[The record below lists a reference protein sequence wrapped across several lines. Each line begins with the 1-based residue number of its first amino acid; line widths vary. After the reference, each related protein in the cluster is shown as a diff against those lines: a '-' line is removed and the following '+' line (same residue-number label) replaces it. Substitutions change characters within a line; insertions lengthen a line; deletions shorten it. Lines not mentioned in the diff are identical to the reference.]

1 MCMQNY
7 HFFLKTVRS
16 VLLRNQYL
24 FQRVFCSIPNHKNPY
39 LRDHKDEIPESMKA
53 LRYLN
58 KFFLKYRYRF
68 ILGLLI
74 TVVSKIFAL
83 QIPQLIRD
91 SLNIVEDYNRD
102 LITDIDI
109 VKSELFINILYIIGA
124 ALLSGLF
131 TFMMRQTL
139 IVMSR
144 LIEFDLKNEVFQKYE
159 NLSLNFYKRNRT
171 GDLMNRISEDIGKV
185 RMYFGPAIMY
195 TMNMLVLFV
204 IAIANMVRIDTKL
217 TLYTLLPLPV
227 LSLSIYFLSRVI
239 NQRSNIVQQYLSKL
253 TTFAQETF
261 SGINVVKAYSI
272 EGFTSDSF
280 TDLAVTSRDKNIAL
294 YKAQALF
301 FPAMILLIGIS
312 NLLVI
317 YVGGMQYIEG
327 EINNIGVIAEF
338 IIYVNMLTWPV
349 AVVGWVTSIVQQAE
363 VSQRRINEFL
373 EETPDILNYQK
384 KNTPVKGKIEFRD
397 VSFTYEDTEIQALKG
412 VSFTIEQ
419 GKTLAI
425 LGKTG
430 SGKSTIAALI
440 PRMYD
445 VSKGEVLI
453 DNRPIRNLNLN
464 DLRDSIGFVPQDAF
478 LFSDSVKNNI
488 RIGKE
493 SATYQEIREA
503 AKAAYV
509 LHNIEG
515 FQNGFDT
522 LVGERG
528 VTLSGGQK
536 QRVSIARALIADPEI
551 LIFDDCLSAVDTE
564 TEEVILRNLEEATK
578 GKTTVIISHRP
589 SSAKN
594 ADHIIVIDQG
604 RIVQSGTHEELISQ
618 IGYYQEIYNQQLEE
632 KLGGQDN

>member
-1 MCMQNY
+1 M
-7 HFFLKTVRS
+7 R
-16 VLLRNQYL
+16 
-24 FQRVFCSIPNHKNPY
+24 
-39 LRDHKDEIPESMKA
+39 A

-58 KFFLKYRYRF
+58 KFFLKYRYRL
-68 ILGLLI
+68 ILGILI
-74 TVVSKIFAL
+74 TIVAKIFAL
-83 QIPQLIRD
+83 QIPQLIRE
-91 SLNIVEDYNRD
+91 SLNVVEDYKNNR
-102 LITDIDI
+102 ITDIDI
-109 VKSELFINILYIIGA
+109 VKSQLVINIVYIIGA

-144 LIEFDLKNEVFQKYE
+144 LIEYDLKNEVFEQYE

-204 IAIANMVRIDTKL
+204 IAIANMARIDTKL

-227 LSLSIYFLSRVI
+227 LSVSIYFLSKVI
-239 NQRSNIVQQYLSKL
+239 NERSNVVQQYLSKL

-272 EGFTSDSF
+272 ENFTTRSF
-280 TDLAVTSRDKNIAL
+280 TDLAIASKDKNIAL

-301 FPAMILLIGIS
+301 FPLMLLLIGIS

-317 YVGGMQYIEG
+317 YVGGMQYIRG
-327 EINNIGVIAEF
+327 EIDNIGIIAEF

-373 EETPDILNYQK
+373 QETPDIQNMQEK
-384 KNTPVKGKIEFRD
+384 HTPVQGKIEFRN
-397 VSFTYEDTEIQALKG
+397 VSFTYEDTNIQALKD
-412 VSFTIEQ
+412 VSFKIEQ

-445 VSKGEVLI
+445 VDQGDILI
-453 DNRPIRNLNLN
+453 DEQPIRELNLK
-464 DLRDSIGFVPQDAF
+464 DLRESIGYVPQDAF
-478 LFSDSVKNNI
+478 LFSDSIKNNI

-493 SATYQEIREA
+493 SADDEEIRQA
-503 AKAAYV
+503 AESAYI
-509 LHNIEG
+509 LHNIEN

-564 TEEVILRNLEEATK
+564 TEEIILKNLGKATK
-578 GKTTVIISHRP
+578 GKTTIIISHRT
-589 SSAKN
+589 SSVKN
-594 ADHIIVIDQG
+594 ADHIIVLDHG
-604 RIVQSGTHEELISQ
+604 RVVQSGVHEDLILKD
-618 IGYYQEIYNQQLEE
+618 GYYQDIYNQQLEE
-632 KLGGQDN
+632 KLSGQET

>member
-1 MCMQNY
+1 M
-7 HFFLKTVRS
+7 R
-16 VLLRNQYL
+16 
-24 FQRVFCSIPNHKNPY
+24 
-39 LRDHKDEIPESMKA
+39 A

-58 KFFLKYRYRF
+58 KFFLKYRYRL
-68 ILGLLI
+68 ILGILI
-74 TVVSKIFAL
+74 TIVAKIFAL
-83 QIPQLIRD
+83 QIPQLIRE
-91 SLNIVEDYNRD
+91 SLNVVEDYKNNR
-102 LITDIDI
+102 ITDIDI
-109 VKSELFINILYIIGA
+109 VKSQLVINIVYIIGA

-144 LIEFDLKNEVFQKYE
+144 LIEYDLKNEVFEQYE

-204 IAIANMVRIDTKL
+204 IAIANMARIDTKL

-227 LSLSIYFLSRVI
+227 LSVSIYFLSKVI
-239 NQRSNIVQQYLSKL
+239 NERSNVVQQYLSKL

-272 EGFTSDSF
+272 ENFTTRSF
-280 TDLAVTSRDKNIAL
+280 SDLAVASKDKNIAL

-301 FPAMILLIGIS
+301 FPLMLLLIGIS

-317 YVGGMQYIEG
+317 YVGGMQYIRG
-327 EINNIGVIAEF
+327 EIDNIGIIAEF

-373 EETPDILNYQK
+373 QETPDIQNMQEK
-384 KNTPVKGKIEFRD
+384 HTPVQGKIEFRN
-397 VSFTYEDTEIQALKG
+397 VSFTYEDTNIQALKD
-412 VSFTIEQ
+412 VSFKIEQ

-445 VSKGEVLI
+445 VDQGDILI
-453 DNRPIRNLNLN
+453 DEQPIRELNLK
-464 DLRDSIGFVPQDAF
+464 DLRESIGYVPQDAF
-478 LFSDSVKNNI
+478 LFSDSIKNNI

-493 SATYQEIREA
+493 SADDEEIRQA
-503 AKAAYV
+503 AESAYI
-509 LHNIEG
+509 LHNIEN

-564 TEEVILRNLEEATK
+564 TEEIILKNLGKATK
-578 GKTTVIISHRP
+578 GKTTIIISHRT
-589 SSAKN
+589 SSVKN
-594 ADHIIVIDQG
+594 ADHIIVLDHG
-604 RIVQSGTHEELISQ
+604 RVVQSGVHEDLILKE
-618 IGYYQEIYNQQLEE
+618 GYYQDIYNQQLEE
-632 KLGGQDN
+632 KLSGQET

>member
-1 MCMQNY
+1 M
-7 HFFLKTVRS
+7 R
-16 VLLRNQYL
+16 
-24 FQRVFCSIPNHKNPY
+24 
-39 LRDHKDEIPESMKA
+39 A

-68 ILGLLI
+68 FLGLLI
-74 TVVSKIFAL
+74 TVVAKIFAL
-83 QIPQLIRD
+83 QIPQLIRN
-91 SLNIVEDYNRD
+91 SLNVVEDYNNDR
-102 LITDIDI
+102 ITDLDI
-109 VKSELFINILYIIGA
+109 VKSELLVNILLIIGA

-144 LIEFDLKNEVFQKYE
+144 LIEFDLKNEVFRQYE
-159 NLSLNFYKRNRT
+159 TLSLNFYKRNRT

-204 IAIANMVRIDTKL
+204 VAIANMARIDTKL
-217 TLYTLLPLPV
+217 TFYTLLPLPV
-227 LSLSIYFLSRVI
+227 LSVSIYFLSRVI
-239 NQRSNIVQQYLSKL
+239 NERSNIVQQYLSRL

-272 EGFTSDSF
+272 EAFTAGSF
-280 TDLAVTSRDKNIAL
+280 TDLAITSKDKNIAL

-301 FPAMILLIGIS
+301 FPLMILLIGIS

-317 YVGGMQYIEG
+317 YVGGMQYIRG
-327 EINNIGVIAEF
+327 EIENIGIIAEF

-373 EETPDILNYQK
+373 QETPDIRNYQDSP
-384 KNTPVKGKIEFRD
+384 TPIKGKIEFRN
-397 VSFTYEDTEIQALKG
+397 VSYTYEDTEIKALDG

-419 GKTLAI
+419 GKSLAI

-430 SGKSTIAALI
+430 SGKSTVAALI
-440 PRMYD
+440 PRLYE
-445 VSKGEVLI
+445 VEQGEVLI
-453 DNRPIRNLNLN
+453 DDRPVKSLNLKS
-464 DLRDSIGFVPQDAF
+464 LRESIGFVPQDAF
-478 LFSDSVKNNI
+478 LFSDSIRNNI

-493 SATYQEIREA
+493 TATEEEIRQA
-503 AKAAYV
+503 ADSAYI
-509 LHNIEG
+509 LHNIEN

-551 LIFDDCLSAVDTE
+551 LVFDDCLSAVDTE
-564 TEEVILRNLEEATK
+564 TEEVILRNLGEATR
-578 GKTTVIISHRP
+578 GKTTVIISHRT
-589 SSAKN
+589 SSVKN
-594 ADHIIVIDQG
+594 ADHIIVLDEG
-604 RIVQSGTHEELISQ
+604 KVVQSGTHEQLISEP
-618 IGYYQEIYNQQLEE
+618 GYYQDIYNQQLEE
-632 KLGGQDN
+632 KLSGQDG

>member
-1 MCMQNY
+1 M
-7 HFFLKTVRS
+7 S
-16 VLLRNQYL
+16 
-24 FQRVFCSIPNHKNPY
+24 
-39 LRDHKDEIPESMKA
+39 A

-58 KFFLKYRYRF
+58 KFFLKYRYRL
-68 ILGLLI
+68 ILGILI
-74 TVVSKIFAL
+74 TIVAKIFAL
-83 QIPQLIRD
+83 QIPQLIRE
-91 SLNIVEDYNRD
+91 SLNVVEDYSNNR
-102 LITDIDI
+102 ITDIDI
-109 VKSELFINILYIIGA
+109 VKSQLVINIVYIIGA

-144 LIEFDLKNEVFQKYE
+144 LIEYDLKNEVFEQYE

-204 IAIANMVRIDTKL
+204 IAIANMARIDTKL

-227 LSLSIYFLSRVI
+227 LSVSIYFLSKVI
-239 NQRSNIVQQYLSKL
+239 NERSNVVQQYLSKL

-261 SGINVVKAYSI
+261 SGVNVVKAYSI
-272 EGFTSDSF
+272 ESF
-280 TDLAVTSRDKNIAL
+280 TTRSFSDLAVASKDKNIAL

-301 FPAMILLIGIS
+301 FPLMLLLIGIS

-317 YVGGMQYIEG
+317 YVGGMQYIRG
-327 EINNIGVIAEF
+327 EIDNIGIIAEF

-373 EETPDILNYQK
+373 EETPDIQNLQDK
-384 KNTPVKGKIEFRD
+384 RTPVQGKIEFRN
-397 VSFTYEDTEIQALKG
+397 VSFTYEDTHIQALKD
-412 VSFTIEQ
+412 VSFKIEQ

-445 VSKGEVLI
+445 VDQGDILI
-453 DNRPIRNLNLN
+453 DEQPIRALNLQ
-464 DLRDSIGFVPQDAF
+464 DLRESIGYVPQDAF
-478 LFSDSVKNNI
+478 LFSDSIKNNI

-493 SATYQEIREA
+493 SADDEEIRHA
-503 AKAAYV
+503 AESAYI
-509 LHNIEG
+509 LHNIEN

-564 TEEVILRNLEEATK
+564 TEEIILKNLGKATK
-578 GKTTVIISHRP
+578 GKTTIIISHRT
-589 SSAKN
+589 SSVKN
-594 ADHIIVIDQG
+594 ADHIIVLDHGQV
-604 RIVQSGTHEELISQ
+604 VQSGVHEDLIMKE
-618 IGYYQEIYNQQLEE
+618 GYYQDIYNQQLEE
-632 KLGGQDN
+632 KLSGQES

>member
-1 MCMQNY
+1 
-7 HFFLKTVRS
+7 
-16 VLLRNQYL
+16 
-24 FQRVFCSIPNHKNPY
+24 
-39 LRDHKDEIPESMKA
+39 MKA

-68 ILGLLI
+68 ILGILI
-74 TVVSKIFAL
+74 TIVAKIFAL

-91 SLNIVEDYNRD
+91 SLNVVEDYNNNR
-102 LITDIDI
+102 ITDIDV
-109 VKSELFINILYIIGA
+109 VKSELVINIIYIIGA

-144 LIEFDLKNEVFQKYE
+144 LIEFDLKNEVFEQYE

-204 IAIANMVRIDTKL
+204 IAIANMARIDTKL

-227 LSLSIYFLSRVI
+227 LSVSIYFLSKVI
-239 NQRSNIVQQYLSKL
+239 NERSNIVQQYLSKL

-272 EGFTSDSF
+272 EGFTTRSF
-280 TDLAVTSRDKNIAL
+280 SDLAVASKDKNIAL

-301 FPAMILLIGIS
+301 FPLMLLLIGIS

-317 YVGGMQYIEG
+317 YVGGMQYIRG
-327 EINNIGVIAEF
+327 EIDNIGIIAEF

-363 VSQRRINEFL
+363 VSQSRINEFL
-373 EETPDILNYQK
+373 EETPDIQNKQEK
-384 KNTPVKGKIEFRD
+384 RTPVHGKIEFRN
-397 VSFTYEDTEIQALKG
+397 VSFTYEDTDIQALKD

-419 GKTLAI
+419 GRTLAI

-445 VSKGEVLI
+445 VDYGEIRI
-453 DNRPIRNLNLN
+453 DDQPIEELNLQ
-464 DLRDSIGFVPQDAF
+464 DLRESIGFVPQDAF
-478 LFSDSVKNNI
+478 LFSDSIRNNI

-493 SATYQEIREA
+493 SANEEEIRQA
-503 AKAAYV
+503 AESAYI
-509 LHNIEG
+509 LHNIEN

-564 TEEVILRNLEEATK
+564 TEEIILNNLDKATK
-578 GKTTVIISHRP
+578 GKTTIIISHRT
-589 SSAKN
+589 SSVKN
-594 ADHIIVIDQG
+594 ADHIIVLDDG
-604 RIVQSGTHEELISQ
+604 KVVQSGSHDDLIAQ
-618 IGYYQEIYNQQLEE
+618 EGYYLDIYNQQLEE
-632 KLGGQDN
+632 KLSGQES

>member
-1 MCMQNY
+1 M
-7 HFFLKTVRS
+7 R
-16 VLLRNQYL
+16 
-24 FQRVFCSIPNHKNPY
+24 
-39 LRDHKDEIPESMKA
+39 A

-68 ILGLLI
+68 FFGLLI
-74 TVVSKIFAL
+74 TVISKIFAL
-83 QIPQLIRD
+83 QIPQLIRE
-91 SLNIVEDYNRD
+91 SLNVVEDYSRGLTSD
-102 LITDIDI
+102 LDF
-109 VKSELFINILYIIGA
+109 VKSELLINILYIIGA

-144 LIEFDLKNEVFQKYE
+144 LIEFDLKNEVFEKYE
-159 NLSLNFYKRNRT
+159 QLSLNFYKRNRT
-171 GDLMNRISEDIGKV
+171 GDLMNRISEDVGKV

-204 IAIANMVRIDTKL
+204 IAIANMLRIDTKL

-239 NQRSNIVQQYLSKL
+239 NERSNIVQQYLSKL
-253 TTFAQETF
+253 TTFPQETF

-280 TDLAVTSRDKNIAL
+280 TDLAITSRDKNIAL

-317 YVGGMQYIEG
+317 YVGGMQYIRG
-327 EINNIGVIAEF
+327 EIDNIGIIAEF

-373 EETPDILNYQK
+373 QETPSILNYQEK
-384 KNTPVKGKIEFRD
+384 HTPVVGKIEFKN
-397 VSFTYEDTEIQALKG
+397 VSFTYEDTDIQALEE

-419 GKTLAI
+419 GKTLAV

-440 PRMYD
+440 ARMYD
-445 VSKGEVLI
+445 ASKGEVLI
-453 DNRPIRNLNLN
+453 DNRPIRNLNLH
-464 DLRDSIGFVPQDAF
+464 DLRASIGYVPQDAF
-478 LFSDSVKNNI
+478 LFSDSIKNNI

-493 SATYQEIREA
+493 DASDQEIRKA
-503 AKAAYV
+503 AEAAYV
-509 LHNIEG
+509 LHNIES
-515 FQNGFDT
+515 FKDGFDT

-551 LIFDDCLSAVDTE
+551 LVFDDCLSAVDTE
-564 TEEVILRNLEEATK
+564 TEEVILRNLGEATK

-589 SSAKN
+589 SSVKN
-594 ADHIIVIDQG
+594 ADHIIVLDHG
-604 RIVQSGTHEELISQ
+604 RIVQSGTHDELISQ

-632 KLGGQDN
+632 KLSGHDN